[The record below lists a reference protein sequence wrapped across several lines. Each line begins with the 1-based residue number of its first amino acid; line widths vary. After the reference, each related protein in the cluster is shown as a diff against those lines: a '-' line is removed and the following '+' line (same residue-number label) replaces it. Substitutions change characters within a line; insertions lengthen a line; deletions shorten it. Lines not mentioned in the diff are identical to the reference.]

1 MEKTGPS
8 KMAEMIALHRVAES
22 ALPEGERICYDP
34 YAVHFVDQET
44 LRFARNNP
52 EKTKATREHY
62 ECLFPGLGNSI
73 RARVRYFDDFVKASI
88 DKGMEQLVI
97 LGAGYDTRAYRIEGL
112 KGNGNEK
119 VKIFEVDHPV
129 TQSVKVEKIREIFG
143 SLPGNVTYVPLD
155 FDVESLGQKLLEM
168 GYDKSKKT
176 LFTMEGLVMYIPP
189 EAVDETLTFI
199 AKNSGRGSAVLFDY
213 FSDSVIEGTC
223 EAGKNIRDYAKK
235 AGEPIQFGIKEGMA
249 ESLLTGHGFSGVEN
263 VTSEDYKRAY
273 FHGVNKDRKVSNLLS
288 IVHAV
293 ME

>member
-1 MEKTGPS
+1 MEKTKPS
-8 KMAEMIALHRVAES
+8 KMAELIALHRVAES
-22 ALPEGERICYDP
+22 AFPEGERICYDP

-44 LRFARNNP
+44 LRFARKNP
-52 EKTKATREHY
+52 EKTKAMREHY
-62 ECLFPGLGNSI
+62 ERLFPGIGNSI

-112 KGNGNEK
+112 KGNENM
-119 VKIFEVDHPV
+119 KIFEVDHPA

-155 FDVESLGQKLLEM
+155 FDAEGLGQKLLEM
-168 GYDKSKKT
+168 GYDRSKKT
-176 LFTMEGLVMYIPP
+176 LFIMEGLVMYIPP

-199 AKNSGRGSAVLFDY
+199 AKNSGRSSAVLFDY

-223 EAGKNIRDYAKK
+223 EAGKNMRDYARK

-249 ESLLTGHGFSGVEN
+249 ESLLARHGFSRAEN

-273 FHGVNKDRKVSNLLS
+273 FHGVNKARVVSNLLS

-293 ME
+293 IE